1 MNQDPL
7 NLRRLPA
14 PEPPPGLWPDIRAQL
29 EASAR
34 PQPRWAMLA
43 PSLAALLAVAAVL
56 LVLMPEPED
65 PGAPGIAA
73 ATPTEI
79 AMSQSARLESE
90 LRYWQEQAV
99 TAANLNSLA
108 LLETELAWLD
118 LRLAQ
123 RPDDAGLWNQRGGLL
138 AEMILRYAEADELND
153 WTPTQI

>member
-1 MNQDPL
+1 
-7 NLRRLPA
+7 
-14 PEPPPGLWPDIRAQL
+14 
-29 EASAR
+29 
-34 PQPRWAMLA
+34 MLA